1 MMIEILGTL
10 AEFELSKIKERQ
22 REGIAKTKVKS
33 VYSGRSFGSL

>member
-1 MMIEILGTL
+1 MMTEILGTL

-22 REGIAKTKVKS
+22 REGIAKAKS